1 MALNGHVPLSRSV
14 LPRSTYHLPRTNT
27 AMLYGLRLYMTSRL
41 YKHLQ
46 RPALPLRRYR
56 TGNTSR
62 SSAGCE
68 SLLAPHTSSLTRRHA
83 VCHRCGTGRT
93 ISTVPPSAAATS
105 FEFFPFLAPGKSGGG
120 FGMGGKKKSTFLPI
134 LCNNF
139 PLLLH
144 IRPCNCFCVTST
156 ASKVEK
162 RKERLQIFPLLYP
175 LIGNYR
181 SH

>member
-41 YKHLQ
+41 HKHLQ
-46 RPALPLRRYR
+46 RPALPLRRFR

-68 SLLAPHTSSLTRRHA
+68 SPLAPHTSSLTRRHA

-120 FGMGGKKKSTFLPI
+120 FGMGGKKKALSSPSCATSSP
-134 LCNNF
+134 
-139 PLLLH
+139 
-144 IRPCNCFCVTST
+144 CFCTFDPVTAFVSPVQPARLRSGRNACKSFRCST
-156 ASKVEK
+156 
-162 RKERLQIFPLLYP
+162 L
-175 LIGNYR
+175 
-181 SH
+181 